1 MIDKPLVIILFMYC
15 MSVSYLTL
23 EYTIV
28 DVYHITVT
36 NYNGEVLTGTF
47 VSDWMQ
53 LSEFN
58 TLTGDIV
65 EGTFTGNT
73 TFYNKVETFTTAA
86 AAVAWNL
93 ITLLSGLYILNLI
106 LFLGVPEVLVIG
118 IGILYALLL
127 ARSIIG
133 YIRGI

>member
-15 MSVSYLTL
+15 MSISYLTL

-36 NYNGEVLTGTF
+36 NYNGEELTGTF

-53 LSEFN
+53 MSEFN

-65 EGTFTGNT
+65 QGTFTGNT
-73 TFYNKVETFTTAA
+73 TFYSKVETFTTAA

-93 ITLLSGLYILNLI
+93 ISLLSGLYILNLI

-127 ARSIIG
+127 ARSIVG
-133 YIRGI
+133 YIRGL

>member
-15 MSVSYLTL
+15 MSISYLTL
-23 EYTIV
+23 EYTVV
-28 DVYHITVT
+28 DVYHITVK

-47 VSDWMQ
+47 VTDWMK
-53 LSEFN
+53 LSDFN

-93 ITLLSGLYILNLI
+93 IALLSGLYILNLI